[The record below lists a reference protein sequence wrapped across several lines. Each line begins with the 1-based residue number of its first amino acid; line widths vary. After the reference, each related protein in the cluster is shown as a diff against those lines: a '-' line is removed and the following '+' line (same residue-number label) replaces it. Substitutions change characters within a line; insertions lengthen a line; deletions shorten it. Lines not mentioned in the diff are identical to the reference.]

1 MKKRILG
8 KQGLEVSAVGLG
20 CMGFTQSYPP
30 YPDRKEAIATLREA
44 VDLGVAFFDTAEV
57 YSAFKNEELVGEAL
71 EPVRDKV
78 VIATK
83 FGYDLVNMP
92 DLNTSA
98 RPVSLSSKPATIRKA
113 VEGSLRRLR
122 TDHIDLYYQHRVDP
136 DTPIEEV
143 ADTVASLIKEG
154 KVLHWGL
161 SEAAP
166 ATVRRAHAVCPLTAV
181 QSEYS
186 LWYRQVEKELL
197 PTLEELGIGFVPF
210 SPLGK
215 AMLTGRFDRNTTF
228 EKTDFRS
235 TIPRFQPE
243 NMQHNVALVEYV
255 EELARKKETT
265 PARIAIGWLLAQKPW
280 IVPIPGTKRIE
291 RIKENIGGADV
302 CFTAEELADI
312 RRHLDSI
319 EIIGARYPADQEA
332 LTNKYAYANEAN
344 HNWADSLN
352 VKHHGS
358 CANGGR
364 CTYAHH
370 TAGIQGTFA

>member
-1 MKKRILG
+1 MKTRTLG
-8 KQGLEVSAVGLG
+8 KQGLEVSEVGLG

-44 VDLGVAFFDTAEV
+44 VELGVTFFDTAEV

-78 VIATK
+78 IIATK
-83 FGYDLVNMP
+83 FGYNLVDMP

-98 RPVSLSSKPATIRKA
+98 RPVSLSSKPDTIRKA

-154 KVLHWGL
+154 KVLYWGL

-215 AMLTGRFDRNTTF
+215 AMLTGRFNRNTMF
-228 EKTDFRS
+228 DKTDFRS
-235 TIPRFQPE
+235 AIPRFQPE
-243 NMQHNVALVEYV
+243 NLQHNVALVEYV
-255 EELARKKETT
+255 EELARRKETT
-265 PARIAIGWLLAQKPW
+265 PARIAIGWLLSQKPW

-291 RIKENIGGADV
+291 RIKENIGGADIH
-302 CFTAEELADI
+302 FTAEELADI

-319 EIIGARYPADQEA
+319 EIIGARYPEDQEA
-332 LTNKYAYANEAN
+332 LTNK
-344 HNWADSLN
+344 
-352 VKHHGS
+352 
-358 CANGGR
+358 
-364 CTYAHH
+364 
-370 TAGIQGTFA
+370 

>member
-1 MKKRILG
+1 
-8 KQGLEVSAVGLG
+8 
-20 CMGFTQSYPP
+20 MGFTQSYPP

-44 VDLGVAFFDTAEV
+44 VELGVTFFDTAEV

-83 FGYDLVNMP
+83 FGYNLEDML

-98 RPVSLSSKPATIRKA
+98 RPVSLSSKPDTIRRA

-154 KVLHWGL
+154 KVLYWGL

-215 AMLTGRFDRNTTF
+215 AMLTGCFDRNSTF
-228 EKTDFRS
+228 DKTDFRS

-243 NMQHNVALVEYV
+243 NLQHNVALVEYV
-255 EELARKKETT
+255 KELARRKETT
-265 PARIAIGWLLAQKPW
+265 PARIAIGWLLAQQPW

-291 RIKENIGGADV
+291 RIRENIGGADIR
-302 CFTAEELADI
+302 FTTEELADI

-332 LTNKYAYANEAN
+332 LTGK
-344 HNWADSLN
+344 
-352 VKHHGS
+352 
-358 CANGGR
+358 
-364 CTYAHH
+364 
-370 TAGIQGTFA
+370 

>member
-1 MKKRILG
+1 
-8 KQGLEVSAVGLG
+8 
-20 CMGFTQSYPP
+20 MGFTQSYPP

-44 VDLGVAFFDTAEV
+44 VELGVTFFDTAEV

-83 FGYDLVNMP
+83 FGYNLVDMP

-98 RPVSLSSKPATIRKA
+98 RPVSLSSKPDTIRRA

-154 KVLHWGL
+154 KVLYWGL

-166 ATVRRAHAVCPLTAV
+166 STVRRAHAVCPLTAV

-215 AMLTGRFDRNTTF
+215 AMLTGRFDRNSTF
-228 EKTDFRS
+228 DKTDFRS

-243 NMQHNVALVEYV
+243 NLQHNVALVEYV
-255 EELARKKETT
+255 KELARRKETKNLPAGKKPLRHVLPSAGSWHSNRGLSPF
-265 PARIAIGWLLAQKPW
+265 PARSASNA
-280 IVPIPGTKRIE
+280 
-291 RIKENIGGADV
+291 
-302 CFTAEELADI
+302 F
-312 RRHLDSI
+312 
-319 EIIGARYPADQEA
+319 
-332 LTNKYAYANEAN
+332 
-344 HNWADSLN
+344 
-352 VKHHGS
+352 
-358 CANGGR
+358 GR
-364 CTYAHH
+364 TS
-370 TAGIQGTFA
+370 AGQTFALPRKSWQTSAVIWTASKSSEHVIPKTRRR

>member
-1 MKKRILG
+1 MLG
-8 KQGLEVSAVGLG
+8 KDGLQVSAVGLG

-30 YPDRKEAIATLREA
+30 YPDRKDAIETIRKA
-44 VDLGVAFFDTAEV
+44 VDLGVTFFDTAEV
-57 YSAFKNEELVGEAL
+57 YSHGCNEELVGEAL
-71 EPVRDKV
+71 QPVRDRI

-83 FGYDLVNMP
+83 FGYDLSRTP

-98 RPVSLSSKPATIRKA
+98 RPVCLSSRPETIRKA
-113 VEGSLRRLR
+113 VEGSLHRLR

-136 DTPIEEV
+136 DVPIE
-143 ADTVASLIKEG
+143 TVAETVGELIREG

-186 LWYRQVEKELL
+186 LWYRNPEVELL

-215 AMLTGRFDRNTTF
+215 AMLTGRFNKDTKF
-228 EKTDFRS
+228 DKTDFRS
-235 TIPRFQPE
+235 TIPRFQGE
-243 NMQHNVALVEYV
+243 NLKHNMKLVEYV
-255 EELARKKETT
+255 EELAKRKETT

-291 RIKENIGGADV
+291 RIRENIGGATIR
-302 CFTAEELADI
+302 FTLEELADI
-312 RRHLDSI
+312 RQHLDNMKI
-319 EIIGARYPADQEA
+319 EGGRYPEDQEKMTG
-332 LTNKYAYANEAN
+332 L
-344 HNWADSLN
+344 
-352 VKHHGS
+352 
-358 CANGGR
+358 
-364 CTYAHH
+364 
-370 TAGIQGTFA
+370 

>member
-1 MKKRILG
+1 MDKRTLG
-8 KQGLEVSAVGLG
+8 QGGLKVSAIGLG

-44 VDLGVAFFDTAEV
+44 VELGVTFFDTAEV
-57 YSAFKNEELVGEAL
+57 YSAGRNEDLVGEAL

-83 FGYDLVNMP
+83 FGYDLGDMP

-98 RPVSLSSKPATIRKA
+98 RPVKLSSRPEVIRKA

-122 TDHIDLYYQHRVDP
+122 TDRIDLYYQHRVDP

-166 ATVRRAHAVCPLTAV
+166 ATVRKAHAVCPLAAV

-186 LWYRQVEKELL
+186 LWYRQPEAELL
-197 PTLEELGIGFVPF
+197 PALEELGIGFVPF

-215 AMLTGRFDRNTTF
+215 AMLTGRFNRETTF
-228 EKTDFRS
+228 DKTDFRS
-235 TIPRFQPE
+235 AIPRFQPE
-243 NMQHNVALVEYV
+243 NLKRNVALVEYV
-255 EELARKKETT
+255 EQLAQRKETT
-265 PARIAIGWLLAQKPW
+265 PARIALGWLLAQKPW
-280 IVPIPGTKRIE
+280 IVPIPGTKRVE
-291 RIKENIGGADV
+291 RIKENIGGADIR
-302 CFTAEELADI
+302 FTDEELADI
-312 RRHLDSI
+312 RRHLDGI
-319 EIIGARYPADQEA
+319 EVAGARYPADQEA
-332 LTNKYAYANEAN
+332 LTNK
-344 HNWADSLN
+344 
-352 VKHHGS
+352 
-358 CANGGR
+358 
-364 CTYAHH
+364 
-370 TAGIQGTFA
+370 